1 MSTTTATKVDSRQ
14 RLLAAAWELLWLN
27 SYATVSVDDLCK
39 RAEVNKGSFYH
50 HFESKVALAE
60 AAFAEQWACLRPLLD
75 GIFSVQVAPLE
86 RLDGYAA
93 MTLRFQGEKSQEFGQ
108 VLGCPWVTLGSEAGA
123 RDSELRAVAALKAD
137 RVTCYFAA
145 AIREA
150 QALGQVPAGDAQ
162 ELAEMCQAF
171 VTGTAARARIS
182 NSLEPFKRMAAGI
195 RRLLGAAALPESAAS
210 VPVAGMPAC
219 TAAGVPA
226 AGVPVATTPHAN

>member
-1 MSTTTATKVDSRQ
+1 MSTAPQPKLDSRQ

-60 AAFAEQWACLRPLLD
+60 AAFAQQWECLRPVLD
-75 GIFSVQVAPLE
+75 GVFSVQVAPLE
-86 RLDGYAA
+86 RLDRYAA
-93 MTLRFQGEKSQEFGQ
+93 MTLKFQGEKSQEFGQ

-123 RDSELRAVAALKAD
+123 KDSELRAVATLKAD

-150 QALGQVPAGDAQ
+150 QALGQVPPGDPQ
-162 ELAEMCQAF
+162 ELAELCQAF
-171 VTGTAARARIS
+171 VTGTAARARIA
-182 NSLEPFKRMAAGI
+182 NSLDPFKRMAAGI
-195 RRLLGAAALPESAAS
+195 RRLLGAALLP
-210 VPVAGMPAC
+210 V
-219 TAAGVPA
+219 VPA
-226 AGVPVATTPHAN
+226 PVVPAPVVPASAESSTPQVC